1 MKHLKNTHTTRRGL
15 ASRGAK
21 DPRYWLEMAF
31 SGWQQSD
38 RILGVYGIVPCCLG
52 TPMLYRRKTYHWSM
66 GGSFEES
73 GCWQVC
79 HAWNGMALT
88 FAWQSP
94 VDHICICAP
103 ARIKSTC
110 EKNMNISNYPILR
123 KPPRSEGPLLH
134 KILQYIMAHLPKE
147 ILPKATPC
155 LYLDFFNRLMLYQAG
170 PQTAKNRSIH
180 AYIIY
185 LYT

>member
-1 MKHLKNTHTTRRGL
+1 MKHLKNTHTTRRGW

-31 SGWQQSD
+31 SGWQPSD

-52 TPMLYRRKTYHWSM
+52 TPVLYRRKTYHWSM

-79 HAWNGMALT
+79 HAWNGT
-88 FAWQSP
+88 GSHQK
-94 VDHICICAP
+94 H
-103 ARIKSTC
+103 
-110 EKNMNISNYPILR
+110 LR
-123 KPPRSEGPLLH
+123 KKHEHLQLSYTKKATKSEGPLLH
-134 KILQYIMAHLPKE
+134 KILQYIMAHSPKE

-155 LYLDFFNRLMLYQAG
+155 LYLDFFQSTDVVSSRTSNCKKSQHSCIYHI
-170 PQTAKNRSIH
+170 SI
-180 AYIIY
+180 YIISQK
-185 LYT
+185 YTIFFAIFLS